1 MNAIA
6 NRVYKNKSERMR
18 QKHSKPATILIPQVP
33 LLWFLA
39 ALNEWTSCNW
49 LYLFIHIIMVIQIF
63 KTFDGSAKA
72 KGKVPCFATHYLEE
86 NSTMGRGGQR
96 INHQR
101 WVEVVN
107 ALIISMVKRKTNTAW
122 CTRHIY
128 SSPASLFTKLSA
140 VAWIKKYLIL
150 K

>member
-1 MNAIA
+1 
-6 NRVYKNKSERMR
+6 
-18 QKHSKPATILIPQVP
+18 
-33 LLWFLA
+33 
-39 ALNEWTSCNW
+39 
-49 LYLFIHIIMVIQIF
+49 MVIQIF

-107 ALIISMVKRKTNTAW
+107 ALIISNFLWLKEKPTPHDARAIFILHLLV
-122 CTRHIY
+122 Y
-128 SSPASLFTKLSA
+128 LPSSRPWLESKN
-140 VAWIKKYLIL
+140 I
-150 K
+150 